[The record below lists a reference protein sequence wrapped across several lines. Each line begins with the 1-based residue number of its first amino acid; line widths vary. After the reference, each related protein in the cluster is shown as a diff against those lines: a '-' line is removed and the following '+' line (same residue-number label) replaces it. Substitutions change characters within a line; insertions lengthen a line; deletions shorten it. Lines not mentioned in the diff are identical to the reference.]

1 MTHHKVNSKAVLVPG
16 PIFMVMAIG
25 WLKHVMKP
33 VMASNRQRITNNAI
47 FPNMK
52 PELASTILVVEKNKM
67 GVCSNTLFHSGTCCV
82 LELVFNIYH

>member
-33 VMASNRQRITNNAI
+33 LMASNRERITNNAI

-52 PELASTILVVEKNKM
+52 PELASIILVVEKSKRW
-67 GVCSNTLFHSGTCCV
+67 VYVLILFFTV
-82 LELVFNIYH
+82 APVVFLN